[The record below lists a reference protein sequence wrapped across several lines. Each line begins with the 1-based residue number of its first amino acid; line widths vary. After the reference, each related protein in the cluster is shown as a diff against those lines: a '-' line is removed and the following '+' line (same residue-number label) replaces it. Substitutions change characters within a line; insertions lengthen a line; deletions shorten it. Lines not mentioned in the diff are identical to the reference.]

1 MKKIFNYSFFV
12 VFLIC
17 SISICYFMF
26 NLSEVTAGQL
36 LSLMGMSIVGFV
48 FYKMTENG
56 ASKETENKGFVTLL
70 LLAVCF
76 IIILFASS
84 CSRYVTVDQAANGKA
99 KCGKWL
105 K

>member
-1 MKKIFNYSFFV
+1 
-12 VFLIC
+12 
-17 SISICYFMF
+17 
-26 NLSEVTAGQL
+26 
-36 LSLMGMSIVGFV
+36 MGMSIVGFV
-48 FYKMTENG
+48 FYSMTQNG
-56 ASKETENKGFVTLL
+56 ATKETETRGFVTLL
-70 LLAVCF
+70 LLAICF